1 MTDMQDKTVDGD
13 GKEVINETIEEG
25 RKRGVSIN
33 YAQKEDTQNT
43 HPFCISSNTAERL
56 VIKDKSEW
64 KDILLLT
71 NPLLRALYEM

>member
-25 RKRGVSIN
+25 RKRGESIN

-56 VIKDKSEW
+56 ESLQKNQTEK
-64 KDILLLT
+64 T
-71 NPLLRALYEM
+71 FCY